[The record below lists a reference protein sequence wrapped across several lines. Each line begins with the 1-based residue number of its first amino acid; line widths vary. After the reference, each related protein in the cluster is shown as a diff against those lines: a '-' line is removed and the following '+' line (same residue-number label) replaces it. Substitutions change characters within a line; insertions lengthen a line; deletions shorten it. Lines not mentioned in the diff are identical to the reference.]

1 MNYTFDID
9 DATKYGVDEAIML
22 SNLKFWLRKNKV
34 NERHN
39 HDGHTWTYNSK
50 KGFAELFPFW
60 SPRQIERIINS
71 LKKQGLIITGNYN
84 KMKFDHTLWYAFVD
98 EKLLEL
104 PITPNGAKDETKQC
118 KGVVQTV
125 EPIPD
130 SKPNKENNNKAFDA
144 FWIDYPCKQNKQ
156 AALKAFTR
164 LSVANQK
171 KAHSLLNDFING
183 LPDFQRKDYRL
194 HASTYLN
201 GKRWEDE
208 TAESGNDYL
217 SGVTL

>member
-22 SNLKFWLRKNKV
+22 NNLKFWLRKNKV

-104 PITPNGAKDETKQC
+104 PITPNGAKEESKRW
-118 KGVVQTV
+118 KGGNQTV

-130 SKPNKENNNKAFDA
+130 SKPDNKQNIPFESFWDKCEKKEGKKKAAQKWSRMSNKDRQKAFDGIEG
-144 FWIDYPCKQNKQ
+144 FQ
-156 AALKAFTR
+156 AG
-164 LSVANQK
+164 K
-171 KAHSLLNDFING
+171 KREYISA
-183 LPDFQRKDYRL
+183 P
-194 HASTYLN
+194 AAYLN
-201 GKRWEDE
+201 GERWEDE
-208 TAESGNDYL
+208 ASTESGIGSNQFA
-217 SGVTL
+217 GGK